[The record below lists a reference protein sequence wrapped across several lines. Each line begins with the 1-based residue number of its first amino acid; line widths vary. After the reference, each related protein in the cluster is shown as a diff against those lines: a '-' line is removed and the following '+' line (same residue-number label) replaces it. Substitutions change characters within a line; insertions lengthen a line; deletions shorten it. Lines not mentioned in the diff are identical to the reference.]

1 MPKSKRAKLVHLTK
15 TKKKGRSKGDALI
28 EEVRDSVDEFSN
40 IFLFEVEN
48 MRNAAFKEIR
58 VQWNN
63 SRFMIGRNKLMM
75 VALGVD
81 EENEYRTGLSYL
93 AKKITGDCGLLFSNR
108 DEKAVTEF
116 FSEYKQ
122 AQFAR
127 AGSKATRKIHSCDKN
142 YKFHV
147 HICSLVL
154 KKKKKMMRKIDLFVV
169 SAGEVPGHLPVSMEP
184 QLRRLGLPVRIQ
196 KGKLEIAA
204 DTTVCEEGAK
214 LTAEQCKILEMFDQK
229 MAVFRIKL
237 LGCYSDSSEKFLEY
251 SQ

>member
-127 AGSKATRKIHSCDKN
+127 AGSKATRK
-142 YKFHV
+142 
-147 HICSLVL
+147 
-154 KKKKKMMRKIDLFVV
+154 FVV